1 MIKEEISCTNRELD
15 RWILAAGK
23 GDRDALR
30 DLYTATSPA
39 IYLYALSI
47 VQNPHDAEDVLQDCF
62 LTVQSS
68 GSYRSQGKPMG
79 WLITVARNLC
89 LRRLGERNRA
99 CPLPEGD
106 LFGAAD
112 PNPEQRLILESCLRL
127 LNDEERQIVILH
139 AVAGFKHREI
149 AAHMGL
155 KLNTVL
161 TKYRRAIQTLKDIL
175 RKELLS

>member
-1 MIKEEISCTNRELD
+1 MIKEEITCTNRELD
-15 RWILAAGK
+15 RWILAAGE

-30 DLYTATSPA
+30 SLYQATSPA

-47 VQNPHDAEDVLQDCF
+47 VQNPYDAEDVLQDCF
-62 LTVQSS
+62 LKVRT
-68 GSYRSQGKPMG
+68 GGYRSQGKPMG

-89 LRRLGERNRA
+89 LLRLEQRKRT
-99 CPLPEGD
+99 CSMPEGD
-106 LFGAAD
+106 LFANAD
-112 PNPEQRLILESCLRL
+112 PDPEQRLLLESCLRC
-127 LNDEERQIVILH
+127 LNEEERQIVILH

-161 TKYRRAIQTLKDIL
+161 TKYRRAIQTLNEKL
-175 RKELLS
+175 RKEL